1 MRITL
6 KIALLAPLLSLAGA
20 CRSARE
26 PQALL
31 LALATFQKS
40 ASPPVADPAR
50 LGFLTYGGEKWSYR
64 QIEDPQSR
72 VFHKAMVYEISP
84 GKRGIVTAGGTR
96 AILKLWRPGETPES
110 IWEADFG
117 GKFSRMRD
125 VEAADLFH
133 DGRRALVVAT
143 HDQGVVAIVRPRPQG
158 GFSVQELDR
167 QPETI
172 VHEVETGDLDQDGVL
187 EVYATRSRP
196 NFLDGTPQP
205 GEVLR
210 YVPGRGLKREVVA
223 ALGSRHAKEILCEDV
238 DGDGCDELY
247 VSVEAVDGG
256 QVEIL
261 RYDAHTPPASG
272 IPIATLEDSLCRFL
286 TAGDVDGDG
295 KRELI
300 AATHRSGIWLLRPG
314 PDPRSRWHVESVDR
328 DSSGFEHAAL
338 LTDLDGDRTDE
349 LYVANDQAGEV
360 NQYRW
365 RDGRFHKVR
374 LHQYPA
380 DLSVITWNIMPAPAN
395 LLPKLRQSESPD

>member
-1 MRITL
+1 MRFTL
-6 KIALLAPLLSLAGA
+6 KIALLVPLLSLAGS

-40 ASPPVADPAR
+40 ASPPVANPAR
-50 LGFLTYGGEKWSYR
+50 LGFLTYDGEKWSYR

-84 GKRGIVTAGGTR
+84 GKRGILTAGGTR
-96 AILKLWRPGETPES
+96 AILKLWRPGETPEI

-117 GKFSRMRD
+117 GNFSRMRD
-125 VEAADLFH
+125 VEAADLFQ
-133 DGRRALVVAT
+133 DGRPALVVAT

-167 QPETI
+167 RPQTI
-172 VHEVETGDLDQDGVL
+172 VHEVETGDLDGDGVL
-187 EVYATRSRP
+187 EVYATPSRP

-210 YVPGRGLKREVVA
+210 YVPRRGLKSEVVA

-238 DGDGCDELY
+238 DGDGRDELY

-256 QVEIL
+256 QVEIM
-261 RYDAHTPPASG
+261 RYDANTPPAAG
-272 IPIATLEDSLCRFL
+272 IPVATLEDSLCRFL

-295 KRELI
+295 RRELV
-300 AATHRSGIWLLRPG
+300 AATHRSGLWLLRPG
-314 PDPRSRWHVESVDR
+314 KDPRSKWHVESVDR
-328 DSSGFEHAAL
+328 AFVGI
-338 LTDLDGDRTDE
+338 RTCG
-349 LYVANDQAGEV
+349 VA
-360 NQYRW
+360 
-365 RDGRFHKVR
+365 GR
-374 LHQYPA
+374 
-380 DLSVITWNIMPAPAN
+380 S
-395 LLPKLRQSESPD
+395 

>member
-1 MRITL
+1 MRDTL
-6 KIALLAPLLSLAGA
+6 KIALLVTLLSVAGS

-40 ASPPVADPAR
+40 ASPPVANPAR
-50 LGFLTYGGEKWSYR
+50 LGILTHDGENWSYR

-84 GKRGIVTAGGTR
+84 GRRGILTAGGTR
-96 AILKLWRPGETPES
+96 AILKLWLPGGAPPEV

-117 GKFSRMRD
+117 GNFNRMRD
-125 VEAADLFH
+125 VEVADLFK
-133 DGRRALVVAT
+133 DGRPALVVAT
-143 HDQGVVAIVRPRPQG
+143 HDQGVVALVRPRPQG

-167 QPETI
+167 QPQTI
-172 VHEVETGDLDQDGVL
+172 VHEVEIGDLDQDGVL

-196 NFLDGTPQP
+196 NFLDGAPQP

-210 YVPGRGLKREVVA
+210 YVPARGPKREVVA
-223 ALGSRHAKEILCEDV
+223 ALGSRHAKEILCKDV
-238 DGDGCDELY
+238 DGDERDELY
-247 VSVEAVDGG
+247 VSVEAVEGG
-256 QVEIL
+256 QAEIM
-261 RYDAHTPPASG
+261 RYDANTPPTGG
-272 IPIATLEDSLCRFL
+272 IPVATLEDSLCRFL

-295 KRELI
+295 RRELI
-300 AATHRSGIWLLRPG
+300 AATYRSGLWLLRPG
-314 PDPRSRWHVESVDR
+314 PDPRSKWHLESVDR
-328 DSSGFEHAAL
+328 ASSGFEHAAL
-338 LTDLDGDRTDE
+338 LADLDGNGTDE
-349 LYVANDQAGEV
+349 LYVANDKAGEV

-374 LHQYPA
+374 LHRYPA

-395 LLPKLRQSESPD
+395 LLP